1 VALLYKFDTNKN
13 LKNQKKFLKLK
24 QLVNTDLLKV
34 NNLIKKKTKDNIIF
48 IHKVSKHLINA
59 GGKRIRPI
67 LCLTSAK
74 LCDYKGKKN
83 IKLAACVEFIHSAT
97 LLHDD
102 VIDNST
108 KRRGINSANEIWG
121 NKGSVLVGDFLLSKS
136 FELMVEIKQPDV
148 LKVLSETASTLIE
161 GEISQLLTNNDFST
175 TEDNYLEI
183 IKSKTAKLFSASC
196 KVGALIAK
204 KQKIYSNALDS
215 FGINFGMT
223 FQIIDDLLDYKS
235 IENETGKKI
244 GNDFEEGKVTLPIIL
259 AFHRGNNKER
269 NFWIRTIQNGNQK
282 SGDFEKACDYLNK
295 RNILDDI
302 LKRAVHYGAVAKDAL
317 EIFPNKKEKKILLEL
332 VDFTINRNF

>member
-1 VALLYKFDTNKN
+1 MALLYKFDTNKN

-83 IKLAACVEFIHSAT
+83 IELAACVEFIHSAT

-121 NKGSVLVGDFLLSKS
+121 N
-136 FELMVEIKQPDV
+136 
-148 LKVLSETASTLIE
+148 
-161 GEISQLLTNNDFST
+161 
-175 TEDNYLEI
+175 
-183 IKSKTAKLFSASC
+183 
-196 KVGALIAK
+196 
-204 KQKIYSNALDS
+204 
-215 FGINFGMT
+215 
-223 FQIIDDLLDYKS
+223 
-235 IENETGKKI
+235 
-244 GNDFEEGKVTLPIIL
+244 
-259 AFHRGNNKER
+259 
-269 NFWIRTIQNGNQK
+269 
-282 SGDFEKACDYLNK
+282 
-295 RNILDDI
+295 
-302 LKRAVHYGAVAKDAL
+302 
-317 EIFPNKKEKKILLEL
+317 
-332 VDFTINRNF
+332 

>member
-1 VALLYKFDTNKN
+1 MALLYKFDTNKN

-83 IKLAACVEFIHSAT
+83 IELAACVEFIHSAT

-183 IKSKTAKLFSASC
+183 IILSIFFLF
-196 KVGALIAK
+196 
-204 KQKIYSNALDS
+204 
-215 FGINFGMT
+215 
-223 FQIIDDLLDYKS
+223 
-235 IENETGKKI
+235 
-244 GNDFEEGKVTLPIIL
+244 
-259 AFHRGNNKER
+259 
-269 NFWIRTIQNGNQK
+269 
-282 SGDFEKACDYLNK
+282 
-295 RNILDDI
+295 
-302 LKRAVHYGAVAKDAL
+302 
-317 EIFPNKKEKKILLEL
+317 
-332 VDFTINRNF
+332 